1 MLQNMGFFLLHRDC
15 KMIANIVIRDKITKK
30 CRKNDFLFN
39 DYGNNLIFLCNFAA
53 FIVNNV

>member
-1 MLQNMGFFLLHRDC
+1 MGFFLLHRDC
-15 KMIANIVIRDKITKK
+15 KMIANTVIRDKNKKK

-53 FIVNNV
+53 IIVNNV